1 MLTHTASIQYAQVK
15 ISQPGVK
22 IGQLKLSVTPVKGKN
37 KMLRSKI
44 NKHTLIFFPSQ
55 QQKIYTMFL

>member
-1 MLTHTASIQYAQVK
+1 MNLKYHIITKTFSHSMLTHTASIQYAQVK

-37 KMLRSKI
+37 EML
-44 NKHTLIFFPSQ
+44 
-55 QQKIYTMFL
+55 